1 MRDPMQDLEPRIR
14 RDIEDLAASHQVSAE
29 ALITEFVSAYIRLL
43 RDVPPLTTRA
53 WRPSARRTSRSAPSP
68 PRLPSASAPP

>member
-29 ALITEFVSAYIRLL
+29 ALITEFVSAYIHLL
-43 RDVPPLTTRA
+43 RDVPGALPRNPLEPILA
-53 WRPSARRTSRSAPSP
+53 GARRRSKS
-68 PRLPSASAPP
+68 